1 MDEIKL
7 TLPTKIEYVSLAR
20 LTIASVANGMGFSI
34 EDVED
39 LKVAVSEACIN
50 VVKHTANTG
59 TTYDLVYTIGEK
71 DLTFAVSDTGKG
83 FVPEKDIKQGLKE
96 LEMSQGF
103 GLIIIKML
111 MDKVD
116 ITSEERIGST
126 ITMIKYLHVH
136 DAL

>member
-7 TLPTKIEYVSLAR
+7 TLPTKIEYISLAR

-39 LKVAVSEACIN
+39 LKVAVSEACAN
-50 VVKHTANTG
+50 VIMHSVTPQKS
-59 TTYDLVYTIGEK
+59 YELIYTIGEK
-71 DLTFAVSDTGKG
+71 SLIFSVVDKGIG
-83 FVPEKDIKQGLKE
+83 FVPEKETNRELKE
-96 LEMSQGF
+96 LELTNGF

-111 MDKVD
+111 MDEVK
-116 ITSEERIGST
+116 IQSEEGLGST
-126 ITMIKYLHVH
+126 ITMVKNLHVN